1 MVAVVVVEFSVMRCQ
16 PLRRALVF
24 IDINTIR
31 EIMKHIYK
39 PASVVIVFVIMVYLS
54 VWFRDSNAL
63 SEASLMVLITLSAI
77 FSVLLPNM
85 NNLKSFSIT
94 KGELILQ
101 EVKDSEEAIRELA
114 SATLELV
121 ESSPVPLLVEE
132 EFDASRYNKAIEEVR
147 SLTTKN

>member
-1 MVAVVVVEFSVMRCQ
+1 
-16 PLRRALVF
+16 
-24 IDINTIR
+24 
-31 EIMKHIYK
+31 MKHIYK